1 MNARLL
7 ATAIGALA
15 TLASACQKEKTGT
28 VAGPPLT
35 IAPPPSSSA
44 SPLRWTSEAEPVQA
58 AFVDLSAVP
67 TKVPLGTCEMLVVRP
82 AIGSASVL
90 GETLAAGDVLLVQGE
105 GSLEVSGQGL
115 TVLAAVRERPCDP
128 APAVTKKI
136 ARASVAPEL
145 VWSTSASAGGGTMRA
160 HLDVEK
166 ETSPYAYFGR
176 LEGTA
181 PVAEHAHAG
190 TWEIICSIEAA
201 GTFTLAGESR
211 RLGPRSIVSVPP
223 DTKHAW
229 KPDPGTSLIAF
240 QIYDPPG
247 PEQRFKSLAA
257 SASRGGDAGSASK

>member
-1 MNARLL
+1 MSSRLV

-15 TLASACQKEKTGT
+15 VLTSACQKEKTGT

-35 IAPPPSSSA
+35 IAPPPSSS
-44 SPLRWTSEAEPVQA
+44 PLRWTSEAEPVQA
-58 AFVDLSAVP
+58 AFVDLTQVP
-67 TKVPLGTCEMLVVRP
+67 TKLLLGTCEMLVVRP

-105 GSLEVSGQGL
+105 GSLEVTGQGL
-115 TVLAAVRERPCDP
+115 AVLVAVRERPCDP
-128 APAVTKKI
+128 SAAVTKKLV
-136 ARASVAPEL
+136 RASVAPEL
-145 VWSTSASAGGGTMRA
+145 VWSTSASAGALTMRA

-166 ETSPYAYFGR
+166 ETTPYAYFGR

-181 PVAEHAHAG
+181 PVAEHVHPG

-211 RLGPRSIVSVPP
+211 RIGPRSIVSVPP
-223 DTKHAW
+223 DTKHSW
-229 KPDPGTSLIAF
+229 KPDPGTRLVAF

-257 SASRGGDAGSASK
+257 STLHEGDAGSAAK